1 MSLYNIGIHIV
12 STTKSSV
19 SCIVFKSSEILREE
33 PHNTEELQKLLKSY
47 NPELI
52 LYSYT
57 YTSENLAHIQ
67 KLLNHINY
75 TKSDV
80 RIILNPLHA
89 HNNDNIARINKKF
102 LHFVKRTQEVEAN
115 ASLEEKIQDCVQDL
129 SHNVQHHII
138 KLAEQAKLMLNS
150 DEEHTECIEFL
161 GKLAQAKE
169 KLNDIIVRLENL
181 TNK

>member
-1 MSLYNIGIHIV
+1 
-12 STTKSSV
+12 
-19 SCIVFKSSEILREE
+19 
-33 PHNTEELQKLLKSY
+33 
-47 NPELI
+47 
-52 LYSYT
+52 
-57 YTSENLAHIQ
+57 
-67 KLLNHINY
+67 
-75 TKSDV
+75 
-80 RIILNPLHA
+80 
-89 HNNDNIARINKKF
+89 
-102 LHFVKRTQEVEAN
+102 VKRTQEVEAN